1 MKFFE
6 KKLVENYIG
15 CWEEYYL
22 FGRKVYTK
30 LVCLY
35 KY

>member
-1 MKFFE
+1 MKIFE
-6 KKLVENYIG
+6 KKSVENYIG
-15 CWEEYYL
+15 CWEEYYV
-22 FGRKVYTK
+22 FGTKVYTK